1 MKENMLNLEVM
12 NSVDTLKQHI
22 INDIE
27 KLPEVYLKELLD
39 FADFL
44 KSKYENEGNKKN
56 QPSWKT
62 EFEPITLKP
71 GKSATE
77 MIREERDNSW

>member
-1 MKENMLNLEVM
+1 MLYLKVM
-12 NSVDTLKQHI
+12 DSIDTLKQHI
-22 INDIE
+22 IKDIE

-44 KSKYENEGNKKN
+44 KSKCENEGNDKK

-62 EFEPITLKP
+62 EFEPITLKS
-71 GKSATE
+71 GKSTTE
-77 MIREERDNSW
+77 MIKEERDNSW